1 MSESVYDTILFK
13 VLTFVPNIAA
23 VLTATS
29 LKFIW
34 NHKGALSTLTLITGG
49 TVYVLKKVADKVNEY
64 VVYFTFDKTTEP
76 AIYAKFESKFTNMY
90 ISKKYED
97 LLSPDMLESI
107 KPYIPTDLFVQFKTG
122 LGQVTISDSPDVA
135 GYITNFTVTPT
146 PTPSPSVDN
155 NAELI
160 NLFSTKYVTVP
171 KSTMSYM
178 SNTVVG
184 SIGVNIPQVIVASIE
199 DAAVTRGNMKSA
211 LVAAG
216 SVGLS
221 NLLPSY
227 SSGMWGSGTE
237 KYIAE
242 PIIAGILYSLGSR
255 YVGGADKEGSMLK
268 KFSKGFIIGAS
279 SAAVAGPLVSLAA
292 PSRVPSQYSST
303 SGLRAGAGTASATIP
318 VSYPSLVVS

>member
-1 MSESVYDTILFK
+1 MDNSTII
-13 VLTFVPNIAA
+13 VTDEIVHNPQCTPRPSSTNNLTC
-23 VLTATS
+23 T
-29 LKFIW
+29 
-34 NHKGALSTLTLITGG
+34 
-49 TVYVLKKVADKVNEY
+49 
-64 VVYFTFDKTTEP
+64 
-76 AIYAKFESKFTNMY
+76 
-90 ISKKYED
+90 
-97 LLSPDMLESI
+97 PD
-107 KPYIPTDLFVQFKTG
+107 G
-122 LGQVTISDSPDVA
+122 
-135 GYITNFTVTPT
+135 
-146 PTPSPSVDN
+146 
-155 NAELI
+155 LI
-160 NLFSTKYVTVP
+160 NLFSTNNVNPT

-184 SIGVNIPQVIVASIE
+184 SIGVNIPQVNIASIE

-255 YVGGADKEGSMLK
+255 YVGGADKEGSMIK

-292 PSRVPSQYSST
+292 PSRVPSQYSAT
-303 SGLRAGAGTASATIP
+303 SGLRKGAGTSTATIP